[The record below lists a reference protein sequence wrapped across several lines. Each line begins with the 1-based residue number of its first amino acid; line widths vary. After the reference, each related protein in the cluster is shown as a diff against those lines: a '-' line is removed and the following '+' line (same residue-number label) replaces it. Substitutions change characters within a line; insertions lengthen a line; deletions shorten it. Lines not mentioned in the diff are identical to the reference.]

1 MEGVGVVDGEED
13 AAVES
18 LSKNE
23 GRVGMKTSPDLTGAR
38 LFGDC

>member
-1 MEGVGVVDGEED
+1 VDGEED

-23 GRVGMKTSPDLTGAR
+23 GRVGMNTSPDLTGAR
-38 LFGDC
+38 SFGDC